1 MSLYALLSV
10 TFALLVTEL
19 RQFGMSLTE
28 ACDAVH
34 ERFLPPPSAEEVA
47 AVEAEEKRLRDVE
60 RGRAQEALMMQVAGM
75 QGGRT
80 IE

>member
-10 TFALLVTEL
+10 TFALLVMEL

-28 ACDAVH
+28 AVDAVH
-34 ERFLPPPSAEEVA
+34 ERFHPPTEDQVA
-47 AVEAEEKRLRDVE
+47 AQAAEEKRLKAIE
-60 RGRAQEALMMQVAGM
+60 RGRAQEAMMMQVAGM